1 MRFVISSPG
10 IILKNFTEIE
20 NVSNSPEHQNAS
32 GVINQYKDIIRGQDY
47 KLQNLQIAAKKSEE
61 EIENL
66 KRQLHEM
73 QQTNAQLFDSNI
85 LLKAQLAAA
94 TSSHNGVAQ
103 NSHNQN
109 DNNNLVSSA
118 TETELKIQNRR
129 LEEEV
134 NNLNAKL
141 NDALEMT
148 EQSLG
153 LTEIGKMR
161 KDQED
166 LLELLTDQVHFFQ
179 NHIFLKS
186 FIILMKL
193 INKFVQFVQE
203 AKIKKYRHRLIKLGQ
218 TVTDDEESEDDEN
231 DKN

>member
-1 MRFVISSPG
+1 MRFVISYLG

-109 DNNNLVSSA
+109 DNNNLVRSA
-118 TETELKIQNRR
+118 TETEFYKNQNRR

-166 LLELLTDQVHFFQ
+166 LLELLTDQVRFFFQ
-179 NHIFLKS
+179 THKFLES
-186 FIILMKL
+186 FIFYIKL
-193 INKFVQFVQE
+193 IKKFV
-203 AKIKKYRHRLIKLGQ
+203 
-218 TVTDDEESEDDEN
+218 
-231 DKN
+231 

>member
-1 MRFVISSPG
+1 MRFVIFYLG

-94 TSSHNGVAQ
+94 TSSHNGVTQ

-109 DNNNLVSSA
+109 DNNNLVRSA
-118 TETELKIQNRR
+118 TETEFYKNQNRR

-166 LLELLTDQVHFFQ
+166 LLELLTDQVRFFFKLTNSSRIIYILHKVNEKICIIPSGGQ
-179 NHIFLKS
+179 N
-186 FIILMKL
+186 
-193 INKFVQFVQE
+193 QE
-203 AKIKKYRHRLIKLGQ
+203 ISTSAY
-218 TVTDDEESEDDEN
+218 
-231 DKN
+231 

>member
-1 MRFVISSPG
+1 MRFVISYLG

-109 DNNNLVSSA
+109 GNNNLVSSA
-118 TETELKIQNRR
+118 AETDFYKIQNRR

-166 LLELLTDQVHFFQ
+166 LLELLTDQVRFIFQ
-179 NHIFLKS
+179 TQKFLES
-186 FIILMKL
+186 FIFY
-193 INKFVQFVQE
+193 INL
-203 AKIKKYRHRLIKLGQ
+203 IKKI
-218 TVTDDEESEDDEN
+218 V
-231 DKN
+231 